1 MYQLGKAGKHCFV
14 ATATGKTRTMPSIA
28 NKSPYDQEF
37 KEGGEKK
44 VLKNAESLGK
54 VFRLGALQ
62 VNLQFHAALLSALE
76 LTVTFR
82 EAPGAADVPAKSHQ
96 HLLPAALV
104 SLGPVS

>member
-1 MYQLGKAGKHCFV
+1 
-14 ATATGKTRTMPSIA
+14 MPSIA

-54 VFRLGALQ
+54 VIRLGALQ

-76 LTVTFR
+76 LAVTFR
-82 EAPGAADVPAKSHQ
+82 DEAPGAADVPAKSHQ

-104 SLGPVS
+104 SLGPMS